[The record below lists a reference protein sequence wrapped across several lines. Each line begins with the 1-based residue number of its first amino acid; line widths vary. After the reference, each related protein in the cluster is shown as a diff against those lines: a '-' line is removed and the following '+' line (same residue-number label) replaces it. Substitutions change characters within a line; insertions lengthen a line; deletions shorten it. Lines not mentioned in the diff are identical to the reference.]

1 MIESPVTV
9 VPEKVAVVVVVP
21 VCRIRFAV
29 VSSLTEHAHPW
40 STDGEPPNVTVNVHV
55 PVVPLL
61 RIPAVPVLPFETVA
75 EQPETVNLL
84 TFDEI
89 VTKLGASS

>member
-1 MIESPVTV
+1 
-9 VPEKVAVVVVVP
+9 VPEKVAVVGVVA
-21 VCRIRFAV
+21 VCRMRFAV
-29 VSSLTEHAHPW
+29 VSLLTEQAHP
-40 STDGEPPNVTVNVHV
+40 STTEGEPPNVTVNVQV

-61 RIPAVPVLPFETVA
+61 TTPAVPVLLLTVA